1 MIPKNIYYTHE
12 SEDLINKQ
20 TLQYNKES
28 NPGYTFHFYASIQR
42 RNFIK
47 EYFPEFLFFYDKI
60 NDGYGAVKADIFRVL
75 ILYKYGGIY
84 MDHKTVMEDD
94 SFLENK
100 NYDIYLCFLPIFLN
114 FENYFFL
121 NNHFIATEK
130 EGYII
135 TMLKNKIYNNLKKL
149 YQNKIMSSVTRGFF
163 GVHSTSGP
171 FIYDTIY
178 YKNKD
183 KIFRVKNNYV
193 TYKKNVS
200 EYEQFVKTFSRK
212 NYHLNTLP
220 ILKR

>member
-12 SEDLINKQ
+12 NEDFINKE
-20 TLQYNKES
+20 TLQYNKKR
-28 NPGYTFHFYASIQR
+28 NPDYTFHFYDSIRR

-47 EYFPEFLFFYDKI
+47 EFFPEFLFFYDKI

-94 SFLENK
+94 SFLENN
-100 NYDIYLCFLPIFLN
+100 NYDIYLCFSPIFKSII
-114 FENYFFL
+114 L

-135 TMLKNKIYNNLKKL
+135 TMLKNKIYNNLEKV
-149 YQNKIMSSVTRGFF
+149 YQNKIMNSITRAFF
-163 GVHSTSGP
+163 GVQFITGP
-171 FIYDTIY
+171 FIYNNIY

-183 KIFRVKNNYV
+183 KIFTVKNKYI
-193 TYKKNVS
+193 TYMKNVS
-200 EYEQFVKTFSRK
+200 EYEQFKKIFSRK
-212 NYHLNTLP
+212 NYHLNCLP
-220 ILKR
+220 IYKK